1 MFDSICLHNPQPVG
15 FAFDLGILAEA
26 MVFYRHT
33 RVLVNAAEL
42 VSLLRICGPDSLCV
56 ALESGFIELAYIEN
70 HLGVSTINAGHAN
83 ERHGL
88 VFVGSPAQ
96 NLDEFAYGKLL
107 IWTNNRRKS
116 RNLTDRLVRYVK
128 PVRWEKPAAQD
139 ARDDLLYSDFCSAC
153 AKAAVRHL
161 APGYVPPDEA
171 YYRVRLEAESAIEQ
185 PGFTMD
191 LSIET
196 DFDFG
201 QANTFYQKAVPD
213 AQFDK
218 AAVLSGL
225 FGGLADLKTAAS
237 FSDEMAV
244 SPSALAIA
252 ELKLAS
258 LLSKRTQS
266 DKKIEA
272 FEEWTCEHGRAIRE
286 AVVAKRHNFDDILR
300 LAEEAA
306 RFKGWLAKYPDSSD
320 LNREYL
326 KAVCNVGW
334 AEKLPPKVVRF
345 LLFTAVGGALSLA
358 TTPGGGLATG
368 AALNA
373 LDYFLVDQLVKG
385 WKPNQFVEGPLR
397 KFVQ

>member
-1 MFDSICLHNPQPVG
+1 
-15 FAFDLGILAEA
+15 
-26 MVFYRHT
+26 
-33 RVLVNAAEL
+33 
-42 VSLLRICGPDSLCV
+42 
-56 ALESGFIELAYIEN
+56 
-70 HLGVSTINAGHAN
+70 
-83 ERHGL
+83 
-88 VFVGSPAQ
+88 
-96 NLDEFAYGKLL
+96 
-107 IWTNNRRKS
+107 
-116 RNLTDRLVRYVK
+116 
-128 PVRWEKPAAQD
+128 
-139 ARDDLLYSDFCSAC
+139 
-153 AKAAVRHL
+153 
-161 APGYVPPDEA
+161 
-171 YYRVRLEAESAIEQ
+171 
-185 PGFTMD
+185 MD

-272 FEEWTCEHGRAIRE
+272 FEEWTYEHGRAIRE
-286 AVVAKRHNFDDILR
+286 AVAAKRHNFDDILR
-300 LAEEAA
+300 LAEQAA

-345 LLFTAVGGALSLA
+345 LLFTAVGGALS
-358 TTPGGGLATG
+358 GGLATG